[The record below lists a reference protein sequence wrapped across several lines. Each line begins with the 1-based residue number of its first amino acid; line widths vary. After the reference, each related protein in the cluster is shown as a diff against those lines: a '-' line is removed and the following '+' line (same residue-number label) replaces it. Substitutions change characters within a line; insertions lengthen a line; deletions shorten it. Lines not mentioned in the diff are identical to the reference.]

1 MLQLAWCKKYFPE
14 HASSPLRVS
23 PPSPGMGGNLPYVL
37 ALFLALTKDYLQG
50 ESWKFTQD
58 EENTRFVLAF
68 WEGRLYDTP
77 TLATS
82 GGNLKRFYKITLH
95 SLYFQGFPILHIFTR
110 NLQ

>member
-1 MLQLAWCKKYFPE
+1 
-14 HASSPLRVS
+14 
-23 PPSPGMGGNLPYVL
+23 MGGNLPYVL